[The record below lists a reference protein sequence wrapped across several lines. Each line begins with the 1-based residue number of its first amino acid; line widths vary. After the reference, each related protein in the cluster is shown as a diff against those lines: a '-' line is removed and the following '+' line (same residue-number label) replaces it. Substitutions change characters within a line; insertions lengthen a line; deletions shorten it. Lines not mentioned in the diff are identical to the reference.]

1 VKILMVSPH
10 FPSPTGGIEL
20 HVRGLSRNL
29 VERGHDVV
37 LVAPSPVDVHFRF
50 DGVEVFGAK
59 SFRLPS
65 WPYYSLRSFN
75 VPYSLWSLVS
85 QLRELIGSDE
95 VDVVHAQGQKYLYT
109 SMAVRLSHWM
119 KVPTILTIHG
129 TYGLRYYGSAGRFFE
144 ETFNRVVL
152 APTLRDASAVIC
164 CTQLEEGYAKQY
176 YDAMRGFKIP
186 NGIDVA
192 LFRDAGKD
200 KRSFRAEY
208 EIPLDRRVVLFV
220 GRLTP
225 VKGIMEFLDAIGM
238 AAGEFPEAFFV
249 IVGDGPLRGEVEGLA
264 RRGNVRFF
272 SWVPHSEM
280 YKLYALSDIFVLPSR
295 SEGQP
300 LALLEAM
307 ASHLYVVATRVGG
320 VPETLGGYADKTYIS
335 ECSPVEIVKGLRVA
349 MANLSE
355 ANAADADSL
364 RFVERFDWSNVT
376 SETEKVYGYVLNRQG
391 DLGGRG

>member
-1 VKILMVSPH
+1 MVSPH

-20 HVRGLSRNL
+20 HVRGLSKNL
-29 VERGHDVV
+29 VQRGHDVV
-37 LVAPSPVDVHFRF
+37 MVAPSPVDVHFRF

-59 SFRLPS
+59 SFRLPG
-65 WPYYSLRSFN
+65 WPYYSLRSFS
-75 VPYSLWSLVS
+75 VPYSFWSLVS
-85 QLRELIGSDE
+85 QMSELIGRHE

-109 SMAVRLSHWM
+109 SMAVRLSHLM

-176 YDAMRGFKIP
+176 YDDLKGFNIP

-192 LFRDAGKD
+192 LFRDALKD

-208 EIPLDRRVVLFV
+208 EISLDRRVVLFV

-225 VKGIMEFLDAIGM
+225 VKGVIEFIEAIGM
-238 AAGEFPEAFFV
+238 VAREFPEAFFV
-249 IVGDGPLRGEVEGLA
+249 IVGDGPLREEVERLA
-264 RRGNVRFF
+264 RHGNVRFF

-280 YKLYALSDIFVLPSR
+280 YKLYALSDIFVIPSK

-300 LALLEAM
+300 LTLLEAM
-307 ASHLYVVATRVGG
+307 ASHLYIVATRVGG
-320 VPETLGGYADKTYIS
+320 IPETLGGYAYKTYINK
-335 ECSPVEIVKGLRVA
+335 CSPVEIVEGMRVA
-349 MANLSE
+349 VENLSE
-355 ANAADADSL
+355 AKAADSKSSSY
-364 RFVERFDWSNVT
+364 VERFDWSNVT
-376 SETEKVYGYVLNRQG
+376 SETEKVYAYVLNR
-391 DLGGRG
+391 